1 MGTFVRIF
9 PRVPLFRN
17 SFASIFAQSD
27 NKAKEKTKNYKL

>member
-17 SFASIFAQSD
+17 SFASIFCAD
-27 NKAKEKTKNYKL
+27 TEKDKRENKKL